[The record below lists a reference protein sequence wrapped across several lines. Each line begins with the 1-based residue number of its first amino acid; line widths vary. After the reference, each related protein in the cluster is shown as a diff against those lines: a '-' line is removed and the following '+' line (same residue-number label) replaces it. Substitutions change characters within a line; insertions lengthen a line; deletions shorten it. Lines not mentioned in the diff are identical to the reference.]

1 MMSQDKQFK
10 QLERIAYLSYQQDG
24 IIDLLVGWATL
35 AFGLNIA
42 LDSSIW
48 TFLGWMPILFY
59 VPLKNRIT
67 VPRLGYV
74 KFDPNRGRPSKW
86 TISFLI
92 FGLLAIAV
100 LGIVVFLLSNRP
112 PSPVIAWVREYTLL
126 FYGLVGVIGFGL
138 AGLIS
143 GIRRLFLY
151 ALLSLL
157 LMGGG
162 QLMGVEEYIPFFL
175 LGGSIL
181 VVGAV
186 LLTRF
191 IRRYPIAVEEG

>member
-1 MMSQDKQFK
+1 M
-10 QLERIAYLSYQQDG
+10 AYLSYQQDG

-42 LDSSIW
+42 MDSSIW

-92 FGLLAIAV
+92 LGFLVLSL

-112 PSPVIAWVREYTLL
+112 PIPVIVWIREYTLL
-126 FYGLVGVIGFGL
+126 FYGLVGVIGFGF

-162 QLMGVEEYIPFFL
+162 QLMGVADYIPFFL

-186 LLTRF
+186 LLMRF
-191 IRRYPIAVEEG
+191 IGKYPMAVEEG

>member
-1 MMSQDKQFK
+1 MSQDNQFK
-10 QLERIAYLSYQQDG
+10 QLERMVYVSYQQDG
-24 IIDLLVGWATL
+24 IIDLLVGWVTL

-42 LDSSIW
+42 MDSSIW
-48 TFLGWMPILFY
+48 AFLGWMPILFY

-74 KFDPNRGRPSKW
+74 KFDPNRGRLSKW
-86 TISFLI
+86 TISILI
-92 FGLLAIAV
+92 FGFLALLV
-100 LGIVVFLLSNRP
+100 LGIAVFLLSNRSA
-112 PSPVIAWVREYTLL
+112 SPIIAWIREYSLL
-126 FYGLVGVIGFGL
+126 FYGLLGVIGFGF

-143 GIRRLFLY
+143 GIQRFFLY

-157 LMGGG
+157 FLGGG
-162 QLMGVEEYIPFFL
+162 QLIGVEEYMPFFL

-181 VVGAV
+181 FVGAV

>member
-1 MMSQDKQFK
+1 MSQDKQFK
-10 QLERIAYLSYQQDG
+10 QLERKAYLSYQQDG
-24 IIDLLVGWATL
+24 IVDLLVGWATL

-42 LDSSIW
+42 FDSSIW
-48 TFLGWMPILFY
+48 TFLGWMPIIFY
-59 VPLKNRIT
+59 VPLKNRFT

-74 KFDPNRGRPSKW
+74 KFDPHRGRPSKW

-92 FGLLAIAV
+92 FGFLALSA

-112 PSPVIAWVREYTLL
+112 PSPVISWIREYTLL

-143 GIRRLFLY
+143 GIRRLYLY

-162 QLMGVEEYIPFFL
+162 QIIGVEEYIPFFL

-181 VVGAV
+181 VIGAV

>member
-1 MMSQDKQFK
+1 MSQDKQFK
-10 QLERIAYLSYQQDG
+10 QLERKAYLSYQQDG
-24 IIDLLVGWATL
+24 IVDLLIGWATL

-48 TFLGWMPILFY
+48 TFLAWMPILFY

-74 KFDPNRGRPSKW
+74 KFDPTRGRPSKW

-92 FGLLAIAV
+92 FGFLALAATS
-100 LGIVVFLLSNRP
+100 IVVFMLSNRP
-112 PSPVIAWVREYTLL
+112 PSSVIAWIREYPLL

-162 QLMGVEEYIPFFL
+162 QIIGVEEYIPFFL

-181 VVGAV
+181 VIGAV

>member
-1 MMSQDKQFK
+1 MSQEKRFK
-10 QLERIAYLSYQQDG
+10 QLERMAYLSYQQDG

-35 AFGLNIA
+35 AFGLNIVM
-42 LDSSIW
+42 DSSIW
-48 TFLGWMPILFY
+48 TFLGWMPIIFY

-86 TISFLI
+86 TISFL
-92 FGLLAIAV
+92 FLGFLMLSV
-100 LGIVVFLLSNRP
+100 LGIVVILLSNWS
-112 PSPVIAWVREYTLL
+112 PSQVVDWIREYPLL
-126 FYGLVGVIGFGL
+126 FYGLLGLFGFGL
-138 AGLIS
+138 AGVIS
-143 GIRRLFLY
+143 GIRRFFLY
-151 ALLSLL
+151 ALMSLL

-162 QLMGVEEYIPFFL
+162 QLIGIKEYISLFL

-191 IRRYPIAVEEG
+191 IHRYPIAIEEA

>member
-1 MMSQDKQFK
+1 MSQEKRFK
-10 QLERIAYLSYQQDG
+10 QLERMAYLSYQQDG

-42 LDSSIW
+42 MDASIW

-74 KFDPNRGRPSKW
+74 KFDLNRGGPGKKII
-86 TISFLI
+86 TFLI
-92 FGLLAIAV
+92 FGFLVLSV

-112 PSPVIAWVREYTLL
+112 PSPVIAWIREYTLL

-157 LMGGG
+157 FMGGG
-162 QLMGVEEYIPFFL
+162 QLIGVEDYISFLL

-191 IRRYPIAVEEG
+191 IRRYPITVEEG

>member
-1 MMSQDKQFK
+1 MSQEKQFK
-10 QLERIAYLSYQQDG
+10 QLERRAYLSYQEDG
-24 IIDLLVGWATL
+24 IIDLLIGWAIL

-42 LDSSIW
+42 MDTSIW

-74 KFDPNRGRPSKW
+74 TFDPNRGR
-86 TISFLI
+86 TGRIIGFLI
-92 FGLLAIAV
+92 LGFLMLLV
-100 LGIVVFLLSNRP
+100 VGIVAFLFINRP
-112 PSPVIAWVREYTLL
+112 PSPVIAWIRAYSLL
-126 FYGLVGVIGFGL
+126 FYGLVGAIGFGL
-138 AGLIS
+138 VGLIS

-157 LMGGG
+157 FMGGG
-162 QLMGVEEYIPFFL
+162 QLMGVAEYIPFFL

-181 VVGAV
+181 IIGAV

-191 IRRYPIAVEEG
+191 IRRYPIAVAQG

>member
-10 QLERIAYLSYQQDG
+10 QLERMAYLSYQQDG
-24 IIDLLVGWATL
+24 IVDLLIGWGTL
-35 AFGLNIA
+35 AFGLNMA
-42 LDSSIW
+42 FDSSVW
-48 TFLGWMPILFY
+48 TLLAWMPILFY
-59 VPLKNRIT
+59 VPLKNKIT

-74 KFDPNRGRPSKW
+74 KFDLNRGGPGKK
-86 TISFLI
+86 IVIFLILSFLL
-92 FGLLAIAV
+92 FMV
-100 LGIVVFLLSNRP
+100 LGIAVFLLSSRP
-112 PSPVIAWVREYTLL
+112 APPVIVWIREYTLL
-126 FYGLVGVIGFGL
+126 FYGLVGLIGFGL

-151 ALLSLL
+151 AVLSLL

-162 QLMGVEEYIPFFL
+162 QLLGVEEYIPFLL

-181 VVGAV
+181 VFGAV

-191 IRRYPIAVEEG
+191 VRRYPLAVEEG

>member
-1 MMSQDKQFK
+1 MSQDKQFK

-24 IIDLLVGWATL
+24 IIDLLIGWATL

-42 LDSSIW
+42 MDASIW
-48 TFLGWMPILFY
+48 TILGWMPILFY
-59 VPLKNRIT
+59 VPLKNKIT

-74 KFDPNRGRPSKW
+74 KFDPNRGNPSKR
-86 TISFLI
+86 TLSFLI
-92 FGLLAIAV
+92 LGFLALSV
-100 LGIVVFLLSNRP
+100 LGIVVFLTSNQEP
-112 PSPVIAWVREYTLL
+112 IPVIDWIREYTLL
-126 FYGLVGVIGFGL
+126 FYGLIGIVGFGL

-143 GIRRLFLY
+143 GIQRLYLY

-157 LMGGG
+157 FMGGG
-162 QLMGVEEYIPFFL
+162 QLIGVEEYVSFFL
-175 LGGSIL
+175 LGISIF

-191 IRRYPIAVEEG
+191 IRRHPVVIEGS